1 MFLLNSSNGI
11 PLNDDTNDDNDLSK
25 SSSWFKLPSGEYGNE
40 PEPEP
45 EPELEPES
53 EAEAENDVNN
63 DVNTIRKQTE
73 KIIISTES
81 NIKFK

>member
-40 PEPEP
+40 TETEP

>member
-11 PLNDDTNDDNDLSK
+11 PLNDDTNDDDDLSK
-25 SSSWFKLPSGEYGNE
+25 SSSWFKLPSDEYGN
-40 PEPEP
+40 EP

-53 EAEAENDVNN
+53 EAETEDDVND
-63 DVNTIRKQTE
+63 DVNTIRKQTA

-81 NIKFK
+81 NIKFE